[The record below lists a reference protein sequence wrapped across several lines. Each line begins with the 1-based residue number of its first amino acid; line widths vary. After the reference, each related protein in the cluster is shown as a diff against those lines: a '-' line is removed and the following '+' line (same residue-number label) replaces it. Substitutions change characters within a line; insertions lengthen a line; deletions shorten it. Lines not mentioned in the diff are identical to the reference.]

1 MLCLTIAQCYGMD
14 FFPQYPYNQPNMMS
28 DGIDIL
34 KPHKSSGIPPA
45 TGRLL
50 IAEPMLGDPTF
61 SRSVVLLCEHS
72 PEGSVG
78 FSLNRPTE
86 HTLGDLLPELF
97 TPLLPVFQGG
107 PVQLD
112 TLHMLHRT
120 PLAFGGTEIADGVYW
135 GGSYEALQEAVMH
148 NSYQPIDLRLFV
160 GYSGWGAGQLEREL
174 DEGSWIVADVSP
186 ELIFETDPDV
196 LWRKAIDS
204 LGPEFAYLNLLPI
217 NPQLN

>member
-1 MLCLTIAQCYGMD
+1 MD
-14 FFPQYPYNQPNMMS
+14 FLDPAKQ
-28 DGIDIL
+28 
-34 KPHKSSGIPPA
+34 SGIPPT

-50 IAEPMLGDPTF
+50 IAEPFLADPNF
-61 SRSVVLLCEHS
+61 ARSVILLCEHGD
-72 PEGSVG
+72 EGTVG

-86 HTLGDLLPELF
+86 HTLGDLLPELY

-120 PLAFGGTEIADGVYW
+120 PVAFGGTEIADGIYW
-135 GGSYEALQEAVMH
+135 GGSYEALQDCVVH

-160 GYSGWGAGQLEREL
+160 GYSGWGPGQLEKEL
-174 DEGSWIVADVSP
+174 SEGSWLVANVTP
-186 ELIFETDPDV
+186 ELLFDTDPTA
-196 LWRKAIDS
+196 LWKRAIDS
-204 LGPEFAYLNLLPI
+204 LGGEFAYLKNLPI

>member
-1 MLCLTIAQCYGMD
+1 MEFL
-14 FFPQYPYNQPNMMS
+14 N
-28 DGIDIL
+28 
-34 KPHKSSGIPPA
+34 PHKQSGIPPA

-50 IAEPMLGDPTF
+50 IAEPMLGDPSF
-61 SRSVVLLCEHS
+61 ARSVVLLCEHG
-72 PEGSVG
+72 PDGTVG

-86 HTLGDLLPELF
+86 HTLGDLLPELY

-120 PLAFGGTEIADGVYW
+120 PLAFGGTEVADGVYW
-135 GGSYEALQEAVMH
+135 GGSYEALQESVLH

-160 GYSGWGAGQLEREL
+160 GYSGWGAGQLDKEL
-174 DEGSWIVADVSP
+174 EDGSWIVANVSP
-186 ELIFETDPDV
+186 ELIFETDPEE
-196 LWRKAIDS
+196 LWRRAIES
-204 LGPEFAYLNLLPI
+204 LGPEFAYLTIMPI